1 MRHRNKGRI
10 LSRAAS
16 PRKHLLANL
25 AQSII
30 LYEKVRTTEAK
41 AKEVRSTVERMIT
54 IAKSAQGGSA
64 SGGKPTLASRRLLL
78 KKLPTEIAVK
88 KLLDVLGPR
97 YAKRAGGYTRITK
110 IGQRQGDAAK
120 MVVLELV

>member
-1 MRHRNKGRI
+1 MRHRSKGRI

-30 LYEKVRTTEAK
+30 LYEKVKTTEAK

-54 IAKSAQGGSA
+54 TAK
-64 SGGKPTLASRRLLL
+64 KPTLAARRLLL
-78 KKLPTEIAVK
+78 KKLSTEEAVK
-88 KLLDVLGPR
+88 KLLEVIGPR
-97 YAKRAGGYTRITK
+97 YATRPGGYTRITK
-110 IGQRQGDAAK
+110 LGQRKGDAAK
-120 MVVLELV
+120 VVLIELV

>member
-54 IAKSAQGGSA
+54 SAK
-64 SGGKPTLASRRLLL
+64 KPTLATRRLLL
-78 KKLPTEIAVK
+78 KKLPNEIAVK

>member
-10 LSRAAS
+10 LSRAAT

-25 AQSII
+25 AQSVI

-41 AKEVRSTVERMIT
+41 AKEVRPLVERMIT
-54 IAKSAQGGSA
+54 AAKPAKDGA
-64 SGGKPTLASRRLLL
+64 AAGKPSLQARRSLLS
-78 KKLPTEIAVK
+78 KLPTEIAVK
-88 KLLDVLGPR
+88 KALEVLGPR
-97 YAKRAGGYTRITK
+97 YAGRSGGYTRITK
-110 IGQRQGDAAK
+110 IGRRQGDAAK

>member
-1 MRHRNKGRI
+1 MRHRTKGRI
-10 LSRAAS
+10 LSRATA

-25 AQSII
+25 AQSIV

-54 IAKSAQGGSA
+54 SAK
-64 SGGKPTLASRRLLL
+64 KPTLATRRLLM
-78 KKLPTEIAVK
+78 KKVPTEAAVK
-88 KLLDVLGPR
+88 KLLEVLGPR
-97 YAKRAGGYTRITK
+97 YEKRAGGYTRITK

-120 MVVLELV
+120 MVMIELV